1 MHTHQME
8 HSQTESVD
16 YIFKLLKFTQFQ
28 ARKKP
33 VHNIFLHFSCG
44 IKRRFKFHA
53 LTYYIQCVSLI
64 AYITSLQVSGKR
76 IGW

>member
-28 ARKKP
+28 ALKKP
-33 VHNIFLHFSCG
+33 VHNIFLHSPV
-44 IKRRFKFHA
+44 A
-53 LTYYIQCVSLI
+53 LREDLSFMHLHITYNVYH
-64 AYITSLQVSGKR
+64 
-76 IGW
+76 